1 MLKSG
6 FTLAIEPM
14 VIAGKNEEV
23 IVLDNGWT
31 VATADNSDAAHF
43 EHTVLITEDGGVILT
58 PWE

>member
-1 MLKSG
+1 
-6 FTLAIEPM
+6 M